1 MIRDL
6 LSSDL
11 TAVHGGV
18 STLGIASAW
27 CNAGGAVLSA
37 VSVFQ
42 HVAYGFCRSEDNKFD
57 PEKGA
62 TVTTSDY
69 QSNVLTLVLSV
80 TSAALYA
87 IGGALNTADT
97 DK

>member
-6 LSSDL
+6 LFSDL
-11 TAVHGGV
+11 TAVHGGL
-18 STLGIASAW
+18 SALGVASAW

-42 HVAYGFCRSEDNKFD
+42 HTAYGYCRGAKCYASI
-57 PEKGA
+57 EKDA
-62 TVTTSDY
+62 EVTTSDY

-87 IGGALNTADT
+87 VGGALDTADT
-97 DK
+97 AK